1 MNGIAQDDTA
11 PRLPMPTR
19 ASAELPDLAAV
30 RAAGIHDLTLEDARL
45 VAVVLSLFIG
55 KGRSK
60 SRSAVGIAMSL
71 LVAAC
76 RVEVVRDGQAQSPA
90 LPNLQTEPLPSGA
103 TALKRLGI
111 GHVELEA
118 YWRGAKNRADDACLP
133 VAWLL
138 EFVPG
143 GLWPAVRTLVAWGP
157 YEAGTRAEE
166 AVALLA
172 ETPIRCGTR
181 RRAAGS
187 PIAAG
192 TLESRVDCLWGLM
205 QALLELRAKVQA
217 SANPSLSFVLLE
229 QWTVRPERVDVKA
242 CGAKEAHLDNS
253 GPPVQDC
260 ADNLLRLYQNYQGA
274 LPHRRYLRLRRL
286 LFQALLALIGPREDA
301 LRMLDVDDYL
311 PEHVAADGV
320 RGPILRL
327 YPGKTRDHD
336 EAYLLPLPAELAEW
350 LEVWIVYT
358 GRSIGEAES
367 PMWPSAQPKR
377 GEPIKRITAGGL
389 YCAIAGRESAD
400 GRGKSRALLPRG
412 HNPWIGYHPHSF
424 RHTAYQAAKRAG
436 VRAKEASPTEF
447 AHVDPEDFARAVCAH
462 SLRQSLKDA
471 YLDLHQ
477 VRLARAAITHAW
489 SELWRGGKRYGLDP
503 YAITRHRN
511 ESAVLAVASRELEQ
525 ELARLHERQT
535 ELGGRTSSLT
545 GDPLHAALIE
555 SNRTASE
562 TQVVLHRLNQI
573 GEQRQEAENRLQ
585 KALSVEVAL
594 PDDLDPEEHARL
606 LAEALGQTAPE
617 GEHAGE
623 LANELTV
630 DDLARLYATTPQSIN
645 AWIRDGFPRRRPAP
659 WDAAALIVNGPRR
672 KLLPVSAIDQ
682 ALLTD
687 PQRELLTE
695 LRLRRANELAA

>member
-1 MNGIAQDDTA
+1 
-11 PRLPMPTR
+11 
-19 ASAELPDLAAV
+19 
-30 RAAGIHDLTLEDARL
+30 
-45 VAVVLSLFIG
+45 
-55 KGRSK
+55 
-60 SRSAVGIAMSL
+60 MSL

-76 RVEVVRDGQAQSPA
+76 RVEVVRDGQAHSPA

-320 RGPILRL
+320 RGRFCVSIPAR
-327 YPGKTRDHD
+327 PVTTTR
-336 EAYLLPLPAELAEW
+336 
-350 LEVWIVYT
+350 
-358 GRSIGEAES
+358 
-367 PMWPSAQPKR
+367 
-377 GEPIKRITAGGL
+377 
-389 YCAIAGRESAD
+389 
-400 GRGKSRALLPRG
+400 
-412 HNPWIGYHPHSF
+412 
-424 RHTAYQAAKRAG
+424 
-436 VRAKEASPTEF
+436 
-447 AHVDPEDFARAVCAH
+447 
-462 SLRQSLKDA
+462 
-471 YLDLHQ
+471 
-477 VRLARAAITHAW
+477 
-489 SELWRGGKRYGLDP
+489 
-503 YAITRHRN
+503 
-511 ESAVLAVASRELEQ
+511 
-525 ELARLHERQT
+525 
-535 ELGGRTSSLT
+535 RTSSRCPRSLPSGSRFGSST
-545 GDPLHAALIE
+545 QAVRSVRLSLRCGRVRSQNEASRSSGSPPAGSTAQSPVGRAPMVAASRGRCSRE
-555 SNRTASE
+555 
-562 TQVVLHRLNQI
+562 
-573 GEQRQEAENRLQ
+573 
-585 KALSVEVAL
+585 
-594 PDDLDPEEHARL
+594 
-606 LAEALGQTAPE
+606 
-617 GEHAGE
+617 
-623 LANELTV
+623 
-630 DDLARLYATTPQSIN
+630 ATTPGSATTRIASGTPPTKQQ
-645 AWIRDGFPRRRPAP
+645 R
-659 WDAAALIVNGPRR
+659 GP
-672 KLLPVSAIDQ
+672 V
-682 ALLTD
+682 
-687 PQRELLTE
+687 
-695 LRLRRANELAA
+695 